1 MTYYAIDHSS
11 RSAAVVRLGHPQ
23 IIAFTVQA
31 ARNEYV
37 RKDAAHRQ
45 RASAVVAARLC
56 QLWYGMKLAD
66 ALSGGV
72 V

>member
-1 MTYYAIDHSS
+1 MTYYAIDRS
-11 RSAAVVRLGHPQ
+11 SAAVANWGHPQ

-31 ARNEYV
+31 ALV
-37 RKDAAHRQ
+37 C
-45 RASAVVAARLC
+45 L
-56 QLWYGMKLAD
+56 LWYGMSLAD

>member
-1 MTYYAIDHSS
+1 MTYYAIDRS
-11 RSAAVVRLGHPQ
+11 SAAVAHWGHPE
-23 IIAFTVQA
+23 IRAFTVQA

-37 RKDAAHRQ
+37 RRDAAHRQ

>member
-1 MTYYAIDHSS
+1 
-11 RSAAVVRLGHPQ
+11 
-23 IIAFTVQA
+23 VQA

-37 RKDAAHRQ
+37 RRDAAHRQ

-56 QLWYGMKLAD
+56 QLWYGMSLAD

>member
-1 MTYYAIDHSS
+1 MTYYAIDRS
-11 RSAAVVRLGHPQ
+11 SAAVAHWGHPE
-23 IIAFTVQA
+23 ITAFTVQA

-37 RKDAAHRQ
+37 RRDAAHRQ
-45 RASAVVAARLC
+45 RASAVAAARLC

>member
-1 MTYYAIDHSS
+1 MTYYAIDRS
-11 RSAAVVRLGHPQ
+11 SAAVANWGHPQ
-23 IIAFTVQA
+23 IIAFTVRA

-37 RKDAAHRQ
+37 RQDAARRY

-56 QLWYGMKLAD
+56 LLWYGMSLAD

>member
-1 MTYYAIDHSS
+1 MTYYAINRS
-11 RSAAVVRLGHPQ
+11 SAAVAHWGHPE
-23 IIAFTVQA
+23 ITAFTVQA

-37 RKDAAHRQ
+37 RQDSAHRQ
-45 RASAVVAARLC
+45 RAGAGEAARLC
-56 QLWYGMKLAD
+56 RLWYCMSLSD

>member
-1 MTYYAIDHSS
+1 MTYYAIDRSS
-11 RSAAVVRLGHPQ
+11 RSAVVVRLGHPQ

-31 ARNEYV
+31 TRNEYV
-37 RKDAAHRQ
+37 RRDAAHRQ
-45 RASAVVAARLC
+45 RAGTGDAARLC
-56 QLWYGMKLAD
+56 RLWYGMRLAD

>member
-1 MTYYAIDHSS
+1 MTYYAIDRS
-11 RSAAVVRLGHPQ
+11 SAAVAHWGHPE
-23 IIAFTVQA
+23 IRAFTVQA

-37 RKDAAHRQ
+37 RQDAAHRQ
-45 RASAVVAARLC
+45 RASAREAALVC
-56 QLWYGMKLAD
+56 LQWYGMSLAD

>member
-1 MTYYAIDHSS
+1 MTYYAIDRS
-11 RSAAVVRLGHPQ
+11 SAAVVHWGHPE
-23 IIAFTVQA
+23 IRAFTVQA

-37 RKDAAHRQ
+37 RQDAGVRQ
-45 RASAVVAARLC
+45 RATAKEASRLC